1 MDQPELVRRTYEIAI
16 NDMESGIF
24 LELEDTE
31 GLFSIWSEVNGI
43 MSGDAGPRS
52 IRYTVDVKRDT
63 PELHET
69 FIEKLRAYVA
79 SEIAEY
85 HPHLAELP
93 ENVQEVAVREKWGEQ
108 EAANFMANMRK
119 F

>member
-1 MDQPELVRRTYEIAI
+1 VRRTYEIAL
-16 NDMESGIF
+16 NEVERDIF

-63 PELHET
+63 PELHEA
-69 FIEKLRAYVA
+69 FLKKLKAYVA
-79 SEIAEY
+79 SEIAEDY
-85 HPHLAELP
+85 PHLAELP
-93 ENVQEVAVREKWGEQ
+93 ESVQEIAVREGWGEQ
-108 EAANFMANMRK
+108 EAANFMANMGK
-119 F
+119 FKAL